1 MAARTLSRHTDSF
14 FMTVNEEKL
23 DAEGQELDRIT
34 LVNGGSE
41 EEGRCF
47 ICKVCH
53 GHLRENN
60 MPPKAAANCLEA
72 TAVPDDVRLGSYLEE
87 ALLARTLLFMKIFS
101 LKSSLMP
108 AVKDKC
114 VVIPIEHAD
123 VLNTVQSL
131 PRLPSESGIIDIQW
145 KRRVGQKNAHLQA
158 KVEPEKIF
166 RALEFLKACGN
177 KHYIAADTEEEYKTR
192 CLAEDPEGYELL
204 FGPTE
209 SDVLLTGVKVDMVP
223 DSAAERIME
232 LPQYLELRED
242 QVTGE
247 GRRSKHCCWCKVFTF
262 PIMSLTTSLRLGAG
276 AGVQGEGR
284 GAEVSDGLRP
294 EHLHG
299 AEISRGDADNGCYRP
314 SGRHRKGAG

>member
-1 MAARTLSRHTDSF
+1 MFRHQVFEYTEKVEEQLRNKCSESMAAKTLSRHTDSF
-14 FMTVNEEKL
+14 FMTVTEEKL
-23 DAEGQELDRIT
+23 NAEGQELDRIT
-34 LVNGGSE
+34 LVSGGSE

-47 ICKVCH
+47 TCKGCH

-209 SDVLLTGVKVDMVP
+209 SDVMLTGVKVDMVT

-247 GRRSKHCCWCKVFTF
+247 GQRSKYWCWCKVFT
-262 PIMSLTTSLRLGAG
+262 S
-276 AGVQGEGR
+276 
-284 GAEVSDGLRP
+284 
-294 EHLHG
+294 
-299 AEISRGDADNGCYRP
+299 
-314 SGRHRKGAG
+314 